1 MLFSLK
7 VSSVFRL
14 SHMMLSSAGRI
25 SLITVRVLTVSV
37 GLSLTT
43 TMIIA
48 EEPERQLIR
57 VEEDWVALVAQP
69 DPSTSSPQILNVISP
84 TQSTSGIFGL
94 IQVNHRDQ
102 PTFYEGGLQVQARR
116 DSEFIAAAQARRT
129 SVLSRSNDSLR
140 YTVGMQLT
148 ETGIRFE
155 LLNGSSR
162 TWGKF
167 AETPVSVSVAAS
179 GLTLEDYSP
188 EFSAENSCVNLG
200 AHRIELLYLNTTR
213 RIFDDGEVVTDTSNR
228 VLHRYQLKVEDVSLS
243 AYEQNPED
251 YTMDITD
258 DTAPTGP

>member
-1 MLFSLK
+1 MRFSLNA
-7 VSSVFRL
+7 SSLCRQ
-14 SHMMLSSAGRI
+14 SHMLLCSAGRI
-25 SLITVRVLTVSV
+25 SLITVRVVAVSV

-48 EEPERQLIR
+48 EEPERRLIR
-57 VEEDWVALVAQP
+57 VEEDWVALIAQP

-102 PTFYEGGLQVQARR
+102 PSFYEGGLQVQARR
-116 DSEFIAAAQARRT
+116 NSEFIAAAQARRN
-129 SVLSRSNDSLR
+129 SVLSRSNDSLK
-140 YTVGMQLT
+140 YTVAMQLT

-162 TWGKF
+162 TWGRF
-167 AETPVSVSVAAS
+167 AETPVTVSVAAS
-179 GLTLEDYSP
+179 DLTLEDYSP

-213 RIFDDGEVVTDTSNR
+213 RTFDDGKVVTDTSNR

-251 YTMDITD
+251 YTMEITE